1 MMHNVQINEIMNKK
15 ICLEEGNCVHKDS
28 IQFFKNLSN
37 IPIFTACSQ
46 MPSQI

>member
-1 MMHNVQINEIMNKK
+1 MIYNVKNKWNNKQK
-15 ICLEEGNCVHKDS
+15 ICLDEGNCVHKDS
-28 IQFFKNLSN
+28 IQFFKNLSY